1 MTKKIGCGNIFIG
14 GDSPITIQSMV
25 TKNTRDID
33 ASVDQIKAL
42 IDAGCEIV
50 RLAVPDNEAAVCF
63 GKIKDKVRVFSMI
76 PIVADI
82 HFDYRLALASI
93 ANGADKI
100 RINPGNI
107 GSREQL
113 GQVVNAAKRAN
124 IPIRVGVNSGSL
136 QKDLL
141 SKYGGPTYE
150 ALVES
155 ALINI
160 RMIEEMDYNQIVV
173 SVKSSD
179 VKRSFEAY
187 RLLSQQVEY
196 PLHIG
201 ITEAGTIENGKIKSA
216 AGIGGLLLLG
226 IGDTIRVSLTGDPLR
241 EVDFAKKLLVDIGIR
256 KGIQVISCPTCGR
269 TKVDLEKIALKV
281 EEALL
286 NSDLSKEAIT
296 VAVMGCAVNGPGE
309 AKEADFG
316 VACGEGKGILFSQ
329 GEIVRTVQE
338 NDIVRELIKL
348 IDTSKG

>member
-1 MTKKIGCGNIFIG
+1 MTKKIRCGNLFIG
-14 GDSPITIQSMV
+14 GDAPITIQSMV
-25 TKNTRDID
+25 TKNTHDIG
-33 ASVDQIKAL
+33 ACVDQIKAL
-42 IDAGCEIV
+42 VDAGCEIV
-50 RLAVPDNEAAVCF
+50 RLAVPDLEAAVSF
-63 GKIKDKVRVFSMI
+63 GEIKEKVRDFSQI
-76 PIVADI
+76 PLVADV

-93 ANGADKI
+93 DYGADKI

-107 GSREQL
+107 GTRDQL
-113 GQVVNAAKRAN
+113 GQVVEAAKRAS

-141 SKYGGPTYE
+141 DKYGGPTYQ
-150 ALVES
+150 ALVDS

-160 RMIEEMDYNQIVV
+160 QLIEEMDYDQIVV

-179 VKRSFEAY
+179 VKKSFQAN
-187 RLLSQQVEY
+187 RLLGEKTVY

-226 IGDTIRVSLTGDPLR
+226 IGDTIRVSLTGDPVP
-241 EVDFAKKLLVDIGIR
+241 EVLFARKLLVDVGLR

-269 TKVDLEKIALKV
+269 TKVDLERIALSV

-286 NSDLSKEAIT
+286 NSELAKRDIT

-316 VACGEGKGILFSQ
+316 VAFGQGKGLLFSQ
-329 GEIVRTVQE
+329 GKVVRTVAE
-338 NDIVRELIKL
+338 DDIAKELIKL
-348 IDTSKG
+348 IYTSKG